1 MCSTGMLE
9 QCRDELGSAYFR
21 ERDENK
27 AIWKARKAQEAL
39 LDEEP
44 KEEPMSNGRPVFDT
58 PPGYDGYGR
67 QFEDTLPAYG
77 YSPLSDSG
85 YRKEEE
91 VKDEEMSA
99 AAAVAAPSAGLSTPS
114 GYSPTSDYGRKEDEV
129 KDEEMSASA
138 APVAESTADLSVP
151 IAPTPDP
158 TPLKEKTAKRNRKRK
173 ESFDE
178 EWKPS
183 PYDILSGDDDKPL
196 IKRVKKES
204 PQAARHWWEV

>member
-114 GYSPTSDYGRKEDEV
+114 GYSPTSDYGRKEEEV
-129 KDEEMSASA
+129 KDEDMSAAA
-138 APVAESTADLSVP
+138 AP
-151 IAPTPDP
+151 
-158 TPLKEKTAKRNRKRK
+158 KTAKHNRKRK
-173 ESFDE
+173 ESCDE

-183 PYDILSGDDDKPL
+183 PYDILSDDDDQPL

-204 PQAARHWWEV
+204 PQAARHWWDV